1 METEDTPKKQN
12 ILQKIDGFFGKF
24 IPSFNARAILYFS
37 FIFAIALYLQIWRI
51 GSHNPPPKETQETV
65 IADDSYWN
73 SSEYHDRIKNQTVES
88 FTKELQDW
96 LNGNSQEFSRRKFED
111 MLFINSASTLDTGGS
126 VATIV
131 PESFNY
137 LENHARGRYQ
147 YAKQNG
153 FLSDSPTLITY
164 GNLVCDIGDR
174 TEKDTGISLY
184 EWRYASMPKL
194 AAFMNTKPDWKIQ
207 IKDRILDVSD
217 PRIEDAG
224 LLAIKTSQSQPPGLF
239 SFLVFQD
246 KSSNRIYLADS
257 EILEMNSVDA
267 RQTFSNLV
275 GLKKQPKLYYKY
287 GFEGCKQI
295 NNSTSS
301 YEQFD

>member
-12 ILQKIDGFFGKF
+12 ILQKIDGLFGKF

-37 FIFAIALYLQIWRI
+37 LIFAVALYLQIWRI
-51 GSHNPPPKETQETV
+51 GSHTPPPKQTQETV

-73 SSEYHDRIKNQTVES
+73 SSEYHDKIKNQSLES

-96 LNGNSQEFSRRKFED
+96 LGGNSQEFSRRKFED

-126 VATIV
+126 LATVV

-147 YAKQNG
+147 YAKNNN
-153 FLSDSPTLITY
+153 FLSESPALISY
-164 GNLVCDIGDR
+164 GNLVCDLDPR

-184 EWRYASMPKL
+184 EWRYASMSKL
-194 AAFMNTKPDWKIQ
+194 SEFMKTKPDFKIQ
-207 IKDRILDVSD
+207 VKDRILDIAD

-224 LLAIKTSQSQPPGLF
+224 LLATKTSQSQPPGLF
-239 SFLVFQD
+239 SFLIFQD

-257 EILEMNSVDA
+257 EILEMNGVDA

-275 GLKKQPKLYYKY
+275 GLKKQPKLYFKY

-295 NNSTSS
+295 NNSEIR